1 MQVLS
6 EDALRV
12 VSIELERL
20 LKGRVYYID
29 FDSKNIQVKII
40 KSTVDVNV
48 FEFVRTIPGLA
59 RVIKIENGEERVL
72 EDLDPK
78 SVTKM
83 YYFLEHLKAV
93 TQFVNTLCSY

>member
-59 RVIKIENGEERVL
+59 SVIKIENGEERVL

-83 YYFLEHLKAV
+83 YYFLEHLKVV